1 MLQTEFHAA
10 ENIPCYVLENIKIR
24 LKSGRALT
32 GLKDGSDGL
41 LPIPLDAVG
50 LVLSTDIGGWIS
62 LSVL

>member
-1 MLQTEFHAA
+1 MF
-10 ENIPCYVLENIKIR
+10 PENIKIR

-50 LVLSTDIGGWIS
+50 LAHSTAEGGWTS
-62 LSVL
+62 LCSMKRKRPFPLGGRG